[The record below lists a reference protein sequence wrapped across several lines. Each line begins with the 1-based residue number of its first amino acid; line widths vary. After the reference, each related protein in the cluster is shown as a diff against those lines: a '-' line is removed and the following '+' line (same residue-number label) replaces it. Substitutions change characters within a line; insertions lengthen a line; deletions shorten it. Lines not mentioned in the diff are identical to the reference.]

1 MTYVQNGRVDAA
13 DFNSFVGINP
23 TITPNTI
30 NATWAT
36 GGGSIGY
43 GQAPITNVNVGSLV
57 TASNE
62 WNALIS
68 NTANAASHQ
77 GTSITS
83 INAPVSGNTISFS
96 STLSN
101 NLQLI
106 FNNRLNAA
114 TQGATVSNA
123 ATRSSTWTS
132 QLVFTHTVSFANGDA
147 ARYFFNA
154 GGQIKIRVSHPTG
167 ANTNLL
173 FSDLASNVGNVVISA
188 PSAGTALIVGTV
200 YNGVTRV
207 NGGGT
212 TPTIDSTRGYYGLT
226 SSNSTIFTQ
235 TASTG
240 PIEYQNSFI
249 RFIAR
254 TNGTQ
259 GTNNDAGSVIT
270 IHSIWDQVPD
280 GLTVSSG
287 SQTTVDVVAPETT
300 FISNTWGAISVSGT
314 VTGT

>member
-1 MTYVQNGRVDAA
+1 MTYVQNGRVDAV
-13 DFNSFVGINP
+13 DFNNFAGTNP
-23 TITPNTI
+23 TTAPNTV

-43 GQAPITNVNVGSLV
+43 GQPSINAVNTGSLV

-62 WNALIS
+62 WNSLIS
-68 NTANAASHQ
+68 NIANSASHQ

-96 STLSN
+96 STLN
-101 NLQLI
+101 TNLQLI

-114 TQGATVSNA
+114 IQGATVSNTV
-123 ATRSSTWTS
+123 TRSSSWTS
-132 QLVFTHTVSFANGDA
+132 QLVFTHTVSFVNGDA

-154 GGQIKIRVSHPTG
+154 GGQIKLSVSHPTG
-167 ANTNLL
+167 ADTNLL
-173 FSDLASNVGNVVISA
+173 FSDLASNVGNVVVSA
-188 PSAGTALIVGTV
+188 PSAGTALIAGTV
-200 YNGVTRV
+200 YNGVTRI

-240 PIEYQNSFI
+240 PIEYQDSFI
-249 RFIAR
+249 SVIAR

-259 GTNNDAGSVIT
+259 GINNDAGSVIT
-270 IHSIWDQVPD
+270 IRTIWEQVPD
-280 GLTVSSG
+280 GLTVSNG
-287 SQTTVDVVAPETT
+287 TQTIVDVVAPETT
-300 FISNTWGAISVSGT
+300 FIANTWGVISVSGT

>member
-1 MTYVQNGRVDAA
+1 MTYVQYGRVDAS

-43 GQAPITNVNVGSLV
+43 GQAAINNINVGALV
-57 TASNE
+57 TATNE

-68 NTANAASHQ
+68 NIANAASHQ
-77 GTSITS
+77 GTSIPS
-83 INAPVSGNTISFS
+83 INAPVTGNTVSFS
-96 STLSN
+96 SVLNN

-114 TQGATVSNA
+114 TQGATISNTT
-123 ATRSSTWTS
+123 TRTSSWTS
-132 QLVFTHTVSFANGDA
+132 QLVFTHTINFANGDA

-154 GGQIKIRVSHPTG
+154 GGQIKLNVSHPTG

-173 FSDLASNVGNVVISA
+173 FSELASDVGNIFMSA
-188 PSAGTALIVGTV
+188 PSAGNALIVGTV
-200 YNGVTRV
+200 YNGVTKI
-207 NGGGT
+207 GGGGNS
-212 TPTIDSTRGYYGLT
+212 PTIDSTKGYYGLT
-226 SSNSTIFTQ
+226 SSNANIFTQ

-249 RFIAR
+249 RVIAR

-270 IHSIWDQVPD
+270 IHTLWDQVPD
-280 GLTVSSG
+280 GLEVSDGTETTVSVI
-287 SQTTVDVVAPETT
+287 TPESV
-300 FISNTWGAISVSGT
+300 FIANTWGAISVSGT
-314 VTGT
+314 VNGT

>member
-13 DFNSFVGINP
+13 DFNNFVGTNP

-43 GQAPITNVNVGSLV
+43 GQSPINNVNAGALV

-62 WNALIS
+62 WNSLIS
-68 NTANAASHQ
+68 NIATAASHQ
-77 GTSITS
+77 GTSIPS
-83 INAPVSGNTISFS
+83 INAPVTGNTISFS
-96 STLSN
+96 SVLTN
-101 NLQLI
+101 NLQLV

-114 TQGATVSNA
+114 TQGTTISNTT
-123 ATRSSTWTS
+123 TRSSSWTS
-132 QLVFTHTVSFANGDA
+132 QLVFTHTINFISGDA

-154 GGQIKIRVSHPTG
+154 GGQVKLNVSHPTG

-173 FSDLASNVGNVVISA
+173 FSELASDVGNIVMSA
-188 PSAGTALIVGTV
+188 PSAGSALIVGTV
-200 YNGVTRV
+200 YNGVTKI
-207 NGGGT
+207 GGGGNS
-212 TPTIDSTRGYYGLT
+212 PTVDSTRGYYGLT
-226 SSNSTIFTQ
+226 SSNATIFTQ

-240 PIEYQNSFI
+240 PIEYQDSFI
-249 RFIAR
+249 SIIAR

-270 IHSIWDQVPD
+270 IHTLWDQVPD
-280 GLTVSSG
+280 GLTVSDG
-287 SQTTVDVVAPETT
+287 TETTVSVITPEST
-300 FISNTWGAISVSGT
+300 FITNTWGAISVSGT

>member
-1 MTYVQNGRVDAA
+1 MTYVQGGRVDAA
-13 DFNSFVGINP
+13 DFNSFVGTNP
-23 TITPNTI
+23 TITPNTL

-36 GGGSIGY
+36 GSGSIGY
-43 GQAPITNVNVGSLV
+43 GQPSINTVTTGATV

-62 WNALIS
+62 WNRLIS
-68 NTANAASHQ
+68 NISSAASHQ

-83 INAPVSGNTISFS
+83 VSAPVTGNTISFS
-96 STLSN
+96 SVLNN

-114 TQGATVSNA
+114 TQGTTVSNT
-123 ATRSSTWTS
+123 ATRNTSWTS
-132 QLVFTHTVSFANGDA
+132 QLVFTHTISFANGDA

-154 GGQIKIRVSHPTG
+154 GGQIKLNVSHPTG

-188 PSAGTALIVGTV
+188 PSAGNVIIVGTQ
-200 YNGVTRV
+200 YSGVTKV
-207 NGGGT
+207 GGGGN
-212 TPTIDSTRGYYGLT
+212 TPIVDSTRGYYGLI

-240 PIEYQNSFI
+240 PIEYQDSFV

-270 IHSIWDQVPD
+270 IHTIWDQIPD

-287 SQTTVDVVAPETT
+287 TTTTVDVVTPEST
-300 FISNTWGAISVSGT
+300 FISNTWGAVTVSGT
-314 VTGT
+314 VTGS